1 MRPEPEHFV
10 LDCDGEQLSCSAR
23 APHGPDSG
31 TTVLFLHGAG
41 TSEKGRLGALMDD
54 FAARGCRALAF
65 DFSGHGESSG
75 ELRELSLAR
84 RLRQAG
90 AVIDRHVPPGDGL
103 ILVGFSMSGQTVAD
117 LVARYGPA

>member
-1 MRPEPEHFV
+1 
-10 LDCDGEQLSCSAR
+10 
-23 APHGPDSG
+23 
-31 TTVLFLHGAG
+31 
-41 TSEKGRLGALMDD
+41 MDD